1 MKKFVI
7 YTGVFGK
14 PCRSRIP
21 SISSQDYDAICYTDI
36 EIENDF
42 YKVKPFHKSDLDP
55 VRRNRFV
62 KIMIPDELF
71 DNYEYSLYIDYKHPL
86 KVDFNWL
93 MKCLGNKY
101 DFLVSKHP
109 KRNCIYEEGDVCLAK
124 GKGDRI
130 EILDQLEL
138 YRSKGYPKNN
148 GLYANYWIFRRH
160 TTQLKEIMAI
170 WWKHVLNYSHRDQL
184 SLPYILWEN
193 NYKISMYKRRK

>member
-21 SISSQDYDAICYTDI
+21 SISSQDYDAFCYTDL

-42 YKVKPFHKSDLDP
+42 YEVKPFHKSALDP

-86 KVDFNWL
+86 RVDFDWL
-93 MKCLGNKY
+93 VKCLGEKH
-101 DFLVSKHP
+101 DFLVSKHL
-109 KRNCIYEEGDVCLAK
+109 KRNCIYEEGEVCLAK
-124 GKGDRI
+124 GKGDRL
-130 EILDQLEL
+130 EILNQLEKTMDYML
-138 YRSKGYPKNN
+138 IIGYSA
-148 GLYANYWIFRRH
+148 GIR
-160 TTQLKEIMAI
+160 Q
-170 WWKHVLNYSHRDQL
+170 S
-184 SLPYILWEN
+184 
-193 NYKISMYKRRK
+193 